1 MSNRLYATALEGYGD
16 VMATMQEIT
25 EAYKELKK
33 AVNDMHTPIRT
44 MDERHL
50 SSVLSTI
57 CGATSVLSVRANRMA
72 GITGAVESAVQRQ
85 TGGGLLQHAED
96 DDE

>member
-1 MSNRLYATALEGYGD
+1 MSNRSYATALEGYGD

-33 AVNDMHTPIRT
+33 NVNDLHTPIWT

-50 SSVLSTI
+50 SSVLSAI
-57 CGATSVLSVRANRMA
+57 CGATSVLSARANRMA
-72 GITGAVESAVQRQ
+72 GITENVEQAVQRQ
-85 TGGGLLQHAED
+85 TGGGLLQYAED